1 MDHKL
6 RKIVNLH
13 ITQNKPYLLPP
24 PPPKKLHTLCFN
36 STWVLQSSHK
46 KLEKLQKFQKLGDK
60 QGVLW
65 ELCKWQIII

>member
-36 STWVLQSSHK
+36 FH
-46 KLEKLQKFQKLGDK
+46 LGITVISQEIGK
-60 QGVLW
+60 ITKISKIGR
-65 ELCKWQIII
+65 